1 MPICENNNTNNGNQI
16 LDIDINPD
24 GQFMLLLIIAKFR
37 EGPNGKV
44 QENSI
49 GGAGLFLIPLGTP

>member
-24 GQFMLLLIIAKFR
+24 GQFMSLIAKFR